1 MKKILSL
8 TLAALM
14 VVSMVPTAFAADVDY
29 QNGTEVEYTGSRT
42 TVNADGTETHNAE
55 YTITVP
61 ALLAPGG
68 SGTVTLTGYWPSD
81 ATVKVTADASVD
93 MLNSINNADKKTLTV
108 TFAGIELAGSNT
120 ATVTDNEAVSVSDI
134 SAALF
139 GTWAGKFNYNVE
151 YNGEAGGSGTVTPT
165 PDPEQPVDPDTGDDE
180 IVLTK
185 AGAAFNDGTILTW
198 EELKLEENGTKYGYK
213 ASNITDSSIGDGS
226 FGSVVNDNTS
236 LISIFIPDSVTS
248 IDYDAFRNSAALTRI
263 DVDANNQTY
272 CSVDGVLYSK
282 DMTTLVAYPRGK
294 ADATFVIP
302 NTVTT
307 IDTCAFYNNFKLT
320 NITLPDNLTTM
331 EWEAFYNTGITSID
345 IPESVTKIGGEAL
358 KFCSNLTEINYA
370 GTMEQWADI
379 ELSSS
384 WNDDVPAT
392 KVICSDGT
400 VEI

>member
-68 SGTVTLTGYWPSD
+68 SGTVTLAGYWPSD
-81 ATVKVTADASVD
+81 ATVKVTADQSVD

-139 GTWAGKFNYNVE
+139 GTWSGKFNYNVE

-165 PDPEQPVDPDTGDDE
+165 PDPEQPSDPDDG
-180 IVLTK
+180 
-185 AGAAFNDGTILTW
+185 GAVEPGEGQISFTIDGVSYLADKDMTWSEWAASDYNTI
-198 EELKLEENGTKYGYK
+198 
-213 ASNITDSSIGDGS
+213 NIYCQEDGS
-226 FGSVVNDNTS
+226 FHVKQNN
-236 LISIFIPDSVTS
+236 LSIYP
-248 IDYDAFRNSAALTRI
+248 
-263 DVDANNQTY
+263 ANNIKNGFAASSGSTITANGEY
-272 CSVDGVLYSK
+272 VLH
-282 DMTTLVAYPRGK
+282 
-294 ADATFVIP
+294 
-302 NTVTT
+302 TV
-307 IDTCAFYNNFKLT
+307 
-320 NITLPDNLTTM
+320 
-331 EWEAFYNTGITSID
+331 
-345 IPESVTKIGGEAL
+345 V
-358 KFCSNLTEINYA
+358 
-370 GTMEQWADI
+370 
-379 ELSSS
+379 
-384 WNDDVPAT
+384 
-392 KVICSDGT
+392 
-400 VEI
+400 

>member
-370 GTMEQWADI
+370 GTMERWADI

>member
-68 SGTVTLTGYWPSD
+68 SGTVTLQGMWPSD

-134 SAALF
+134 SNVLF

-165 PDPEQPVDPDTGDDE
+165 PDPDDG
-180 IVLTK
+180 
-185 AGAAFNDGTILTW
+185 GAVEPGEGQISFTLKGVPYLADEGMTW
-198 EELKLEENGTKYGYK
+198 
-213 ASNITDSSIGDGS
+213 A
-226 FGSVVNDNTS
+226 
-236 LISIFIPDSVTS
+236 
-248 IDYDAFRNSAALTRI
+248 
-263 DVDANNQTY
+263 
-272 CSVDGVLYSK
+272 
-282 DMTTLVAYPRGK
+282 
-294 ADATFVIP
+294 
-302 NTVTT
+302 
-307 IDTCAFYNNFKLT
+307 
-320 NITLPDNLTTM
+320 
-331 EWEAFYNTGITSID
+331 EWAESDYNTGVVYVNSTD
-345 IPESVTKIGGEAL
+345 IKYVETNERL
-358 KFCSNLTEINYA
+358 
-370 GTMEQWADI
+370 MQ
-379 ELSSS
+379 
-384 WNDDVPAT
+384 
-392 KVICSDGT
+392 GT
-400 VEI
+400 VMVYASHKIENNAAYT

>member
-1 MKKILSL
+1 M
-8 TLAALM
+8 
-14 VVSMVPTAFAADVDY
+14 
-29 QNGTEVEYTGSRT
+29 
-42 TVNADGTETHNAE
+42 TVNDSS
-55 YTITVP
+55 
-61 ALLAPGG
+61 L
-68 SGTVTLTGYWPSD
+68 GTVNFDD
-81 ATVKVTADASVD
+81 A
-93 MLNSINNADKKTLTV
+93 
-108 TFAGIELAGSNT
+108 
-120 ATVTDNEAVSVSDI
+120 
-134 SAALF
+134 
-139 GTWAGKFNYNVE
+139 
-151 YNGEAGGSGTVTPT
+151 
-165 PDPEQPVDPDTGDDE
+165 
-180 IVLTK
+180 
-185 AGAAFNDGTILTW
+185 
-198 EELKLEENGTKYGYK
+198 
-213 ASNITDSSIGDGS
+213 
-226 FGSVVNDNTS
+226 S

>member
-8 TLAALM
+8 TLTALM

-68 SGTVTLTGYWPSD
+68 SGTVTLAGYWPSD

-139 GTWAGKFNYNVE
+139 GTWSGKFNYNVE

-165 PDPEQPVDPDTGDDE
+165 PDPDTGD
-180 IVLTK
+180 
-185 AGAAFNDGTILTW
+185 G
-198 EELKLEENGTKYGYK
+198 EE
-213 ASNITDSSIGDGS
+213 
-226 FGSVVNDNTS
+226 
-236 LISIFIPDSVTS
+236 
-248 IDYDAFRNSAALTRI
+248 
-263 DVDANNQTY
+263 
-272 CSVDGVLYSK
+272 
-282 DMTTLVAYPRGK
+282 
-294 ADATFVIP
+294 
-302 NTVTT
+302 VTT
-307 IDTCAFYNNFKLT
+307 ISFMVYGGKYNAEEGMT
-320 NITLPDNLTTM
+320 
-331 EWEAFYNTGITSID
+331 
-345 IPESVTKIGGEAL
+345 
-358 KFCSNLTEINYA
+358 
-370 GTMEQWADI
+370 WADWVDSNYNYNQTTGKYTFFVDGDYIYFDSMGTKMFVTDPTGANKVTINDVI
-379 ELSSS
+379 EADIQYNS
-384 WNDDVPAT
+384 T
-392 KVICSDGT
+392 T
-400 VEI
+400 E